1 MTIKTLFLD
10 VGGVLLTNGWGRAS
24 RRLAAEH
31 FGLDFEEMDERHHL
45 TFDSYEVGKLP
56 LDSYLERVVF
66 HAPRAFSP
74 EEFKAFMF
82 ARSKPYPDMIALVT
96 ELKARHGLRIAT
108 ISNEG
113 RELTEHRIAAFGLDR
128 LVDCFVS
135 SCFAHLRKPDAD
147 LFHLAMD
154 VAMCPPE
161 AGAYVDDRALFVE
174 VAAGLGLHAIHH
186 QSVEGTRAALAA
198 LGLD

>member
-1 MTIKTLFLD
+1 MIKTLFLD

-24 RRLAAEH
+24 RKLAAEK
-31 FGLDFEEMDERHHL
+31 FGLDFAELDERHHL

-56 LDSYLERVVF
+56 LDGYLDRVIF
-66 HAPRAFSP
+66 HAPRDFTRDA
-74 EEFKAFMF
+74 FKAFMF
-82 ARSKPYPDMIALVT
+82 SRSQPHPEMLALVG
-96 ELKARHGLRIAT
+96 ELKARHGLRVAT

-113 RELTEHRIAAFGLDR
+113 RELTEHRIHAFQLDR

-135 SCFAHLRKPDAD
+135 SSFAHLRKPDAD

-154 VAMCPPE
+154 VAMCAPE
-161 AGAYVDDRALFVE
+161 DGAYVDDRELFVE
-174 VAAGLGLHAIHH
+174 VAAGLGLNAIHH
-186 QSVEGTRAALAA
+186 VSVEETRRALAR